1 MSSSHSDLG
10 TGAPD
15 ISAPALFAE
24 HVSKTFGGEKALSD
38 VAFTVA
44 PREVHGLLGQNGSGK
59 STLIKILAG
68 FHAPDTGATLQVFG
82 RPVPLPLVPGQFRGL
97 GLAFVHQHLGLM
109 PSLTVLENLMLS
121 ELATRAGAYINWAR
135 ERQRA
140 REVFARFGLD
150 LDPSAKVEDLPQV
163 ERALL
168 AIVRAFD
175 DIRGE
180 RAVHDT
186 PGILFLDEPTPFLP
200 KEGVSQLFEL
210 VRGIVDEGASV
221 IFVSHDVDEV
231 LEITDRATILRD
243 GRVAG
248 TLETANALYADFVEL
263 IIGRRIEAF
272 QAEAHD
278 LRGAEVD
285 VAVSGLTGGTV
296 VDLSVNL
303 HRGEV
308 LGLTGL
314 IGSGFDEVP
323 YLLFGASR
331 ADSGS
336 LQLQDKA
343 YDLHNMS
350 PQRAMEGGVALLPGD
365 RLGTA
370 GVGDLTLIDNIT
382 LPVLSSFHGLTGLK
396 RRAMRRKASELGREF
411 DVRPN
416 VPERELESLSGGN
429 QQKVLLAKWMQTSPS
444 LMLLD
449 EPTQGVDVGARQQVF
464 EAIRDVAEQ
473 GAAVICASTD
483 YGQLA
488 AICDRVLIFARGRV
502 VRELVGGDVTKDR
515 IAEQTV
521 LSLAL
526 GNQGEAGSASHS
538 TEQVHG

>member
-1 MSSSHSDLG
+1 MSSAHSDLG
-10 TGAPD
+10 AGVPESST
-15 ISAPALFAE
+15 PALFAE
-24 HVSKTFGGEKALSD
+24 HVSKTFGGERALSD
-38 VAFTVA
+38 VAFSVA

-59 STLIKILAG
+59 STLIKIIAG
-68 FHAPDTGATLQVFG
+68 FHAPDPGASLQIFE
-82 RPVPLPLVPGQFRGL
+82 RPVQLPLAPGQFRGL
-97 GLAFVHQHLGLM
+97 GLAFVHQHLGLI
-109 PSLTVLENLMLS
+109 PGLTVLENLMLG
-121 ELATRAGAYINWAR
+121 ELATRADTYINWAR

-140 REVFARFGLD
+140 REVFARFGLN
-150 LDPSAKVEDLPQV
+150 LDPAAKVEDLPQV

-180 RAVHDT
+180 RAAHDT

-200 KEGVSQLFEL
+200 KAGVGQLFEL
-210 VRGIVDEGASV
+210 VRGIVGEGASV

-248 TLETANALYADFVEL
+248 TLETARAAHADFVEL

-285 VAVSGLTGGTV
+285 VAVSGMTGGSV
-296 VDLSVNL
+296 VDLSMDL

-314 IGSGFDEVP
+314 IGSGFDEVA

-331 ADSGS
+331 AGSGT
-336 LQLQDKA
+336 LVLHDKT
-343 YDLHNMS
+343 YNLPDMS
-350 PQRAMEGGVALLPGD
+350 PQRAIEGGIALLPGD

-370 GVGDLTLIDNIT
+370 GVGDLTLIDNMT
-382 LPVLSSFHGLTGLK
+382 LPILSSFRKATGLN
-396 RRAMRRKASELGREF
+396 RRAMRRRAFELGREF

-416 VPERELESLSGGN
+416 VPEMELESLSGGN

-464 EAIRDVAEQ
+464 GAIRDVAAR
-473 GAAVICASTD
+473 GAAVVCASTD

-502 VRELVGGDVTKDR
+502 VRELVGSDVTKDR
-515 IAEQTV
+515 IAEQTL
-521 LSLAL
+521 LSLAS
-526 GNQGEAGSASHS
+526 GGQKDAGTTEES
-538 TEQVHG
+538 TEQMHG

>member
-15 ISAPALFAE
+15 TSAPALFAE
-24 HVSKTFGGEKALSD
+24 HVSKTFGGENALND

-68 FHAPDTGATLQVFG
+68 FHAPDPGASLQIFG
-82 RPVPLPLVPGQFRGL
+82 RPVQLPLAPGRFRGL
-97 GLAFVHQHLGLM
+97 GLAFVHQHLGLI
-109 PSLTVLENLMLS
+109 PSLTVLENLLLG

-140 REVFARFGLD
+140 REVFARFDLN
-150 LDPSAKVEDLPQV
+150 LDPSVKVEDLPQV

-180 RAVHDT
+180 RAMHNT

-200 KEGVSQLFEL
+200 KAGVSKLFEL
-210 VRGIVDEGASV
+210 VRGIVNEGASV

-248 TLETANALYADFVEL
+248 TLETASALHADFVEL

-285 VAVSGLTGGTV
+285 VAVSGMTGGSV
-296 VDLSVNL
+296 VSLSVDL

-323 YLLFGASR
+323 YLVFGASR
-331 ADSGS
+331 ATSGT
-336 LQLQDKA
+336 LKLHDKT
-343 YDLHNMS
+343 YDLPNMS
-350 PQRAMEGGVALLPGD
+350 PQQAIEGGVALLPGD

-370 GVGDLTLIDNIT
+370 GIGELTLTDNLT
-382 LPVLSSFHGLTGLK
+382 LPVLSSFHGPAGLNRRSMR
-396 RRAMRRKASELGREF
+396 RRAAELGKQF

-416 VPERELESLSGGN
+416 LPEMELESLSGGN

-464 EAIRDVAEQ
+464 GAIRDVAEQ
-473 GAAVICASTD
+473 GTVVVCASTD

-502 VRELVGGDVTKDR
+502 VRELVGSDVTKDR
-515 IAEQTV
+515 IAEQTL
-521 LSLAL
+521 LSLAS
-526 GNQGEAGSASHS
+526 GDQGDVGTAGQSA
-538 TEQVHG
+538 EQVHG